1 VKKEHTNNI
10 SERCWADL
18 KNSINQNGVMSP
30 LQLIKELEKYDFIK
44 TQEFQRRFLG
54 TVRPPKANRSKSKT
68 GILRTL

>member
-1 VKKEHTNNI
+1 
-10 SERCWADL
+10 
-18 KNSINQNGVMSP
+18 MSP

-44 TQEFQRRFLG
+44 TQEFQRRLLG